1 MKTESALLRFEHDIY
16 SIEADICKDICKYAE
31 QASDEDE
38 LLREHCMDCPI
49 GRLEGKMTDK
59 EYLEDL
65 KEELLKVVKEAASG
79 NTDFLKVLPET
90 ARVLKELIS

>member
-1 MKTESALLRFEHDIY
+1 MSGT
-16 SIEADICKDICKYAE
+16 
-31 QASDEDE
+31 
-38 LLREHCMDCPI
+38 
-49 GRLEGKMTDK
+49 GGKMTDK

-79 NTDFLKVLPET
+79 NTDFLKVLPEA